1 MSFEGLVPNAI
12 FRGRVWGGMMGCGG
26 SGLIDELIHQCVC
39 NWMDKGRQQTLWKME
54 LMVGKKSLVAWFRRV
69 IFDSGIS

>member
-1 MSFEGLVPNAI
+1 
-12 FRGRVWGGMMGCGG
+12 MGCGG

-54 LMVGKKSLVAWFRRV
+54 LMVGKKSLVACFRRV